1 MANTFT
7 FTDWAFIIGFLVVSL
22 SIGLIARKHIS
33 SVDEFLLVG
42 RRLRSFRGIATLAST
57 EMGLVTIIYFS
68 EEAYSNGAV
77 AIITGVIAAITMW
90 VIGRT
95 GFVIAHLRSLG
106 IRTLPEYFEMRY
118 RPGVRW
124 IAGVLIFLT
133 GILNMGIFLQVEGRF
148 LAIAMGLPLSWLP
161 LIMGVILII
170 VISYTMLGGMHSVVI
185 TDVFQFLVLL
195 AGIILISYFAFS
207 QAGGIN
213 GMIQAVRDHYGVAG
227 FNLKEAPR
235 YGLLFILWTTLYY
248 TSGWST
254 WQPVVQRVFSMNS
267 IHTAKTLYRISSL
280 FMFFRATLPM
290 LWGIAAL
297 AILGVIPEPQTA
309 LPQMMIRIIPTGLL
323 GVIMIGFLAA
333 SMSTYDS
340 YLLSFSAILTQDI
353 IGPLR
358 KKTLTGSK
366 KMILI
371 RVGIIIIGV
380 FIYYW
385 GIYYQ
390 FTETVFRYIA
400 LTGSLAFAGTLT
412 GVVGGIY
419 WRKASTAG
427 AYLAFLASAVP
438 PLVSLVYTGISTTY
452 AGLLSFALAPV
463 CLVLGSYI
471 LPDKQKLKPNGFF

>member
-7 FTDWAFIIGFLVVSL
+7 FTDWAFIIGFMFVSL
-22 SIGLIARKHIS
+22 LIGLIARKHIS

-42 RRLRSFRGIATLAST
+42 RRLRAFRGIATLAST

-68 EEAYSNGAV
+68 EEAYSNGTV
-77 AIITGVIAAITMW
+77 AIVTGIIAAVTMW
-90 VIGRT
+90 VIGQT
-95 GFVIAHLRSLG
+95 GFVISHLRSLG
-106 IRTLPEYFEMRY
+106 IRTLPEYFEIRF
-118 RPGVRW
+118 RTGVRW

-148 LAIAMGLPLSWLP
+148 LAIAMGLPISSLP
-161 LIMGVILII
+161 LIMGVILFI

-195 AGIILISYFAFS
+195 VGIIMISYFSFT
-207 QAGGIN
+207 QAGGID
-213 GMIQAVRDHYGVAG
+213 GMIQAVKVHYGEAG

-235 YGLLFILWTTLYY
+235 YGLLFIIWTTLYY

-267 IHTAKTLYRISSL
+267 INTARKLYRISSL
-280 FMFFRATLPM
+280 FMFFRASLPM

-297 AILGVIPEPQTA
+297 AILGLIPEPQTA
-309 LPQMMIRIIPTGLL
+309 LPQMMIRIIPAGFL
-323 GVIMIGFLAA
+323 GMIMVGFLAA

-353 IGPLR
+353 IAPLR
-358 KKTLTGSK
+358 KKTLNGKK
-366 KMILI
+366 KMIMI
-371 RVGIIIIGV
+371 RVGIIVIGV

-390 FTETVFRYIA
+390 FSETVFRYIA

-427 AYLAFLASAVP
+427 AYLAFVASAIP
-438 PLVSLVYTGISTTY
+438 PLVSLFYTGISTTY
-452 AGLLSFALAPV
+452 AGLLSFVSAPV
-463 CLVLGSYI
+463 CLILGSYL
-471 LPDKQKLKPNGFF
+471 LPDKSKSKPGDH